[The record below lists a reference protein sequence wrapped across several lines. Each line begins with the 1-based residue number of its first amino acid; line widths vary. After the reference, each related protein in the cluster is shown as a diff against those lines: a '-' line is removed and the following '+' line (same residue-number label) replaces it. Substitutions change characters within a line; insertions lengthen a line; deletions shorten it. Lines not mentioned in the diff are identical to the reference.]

1 MQIARDS
8 YLQQLIRKQNN
19 KLVKVITGIRRC
31 GKSYLLFNLFKEHL
45 LKSGV
50 MADHIITIAFDSFE
64 NKHLQDPYALFPYL
78 TNLFKDQ
85 EQYYVLLDE
94 VQLLGDFESVL
105 NSLIRRDNV
114 DVYVTGSNAKF
125 LSKDVITE
133 FRGRGDEIHLNP
145 LSFREFMTVYR
156 GSKQDGFEDYCLY
169 GGLPF
174 VQSITDANDKA
185 QFLKS
190 IFTETYLTDI
200 IGRHNV
206 RNQEELSELLNVVA
220 SNIGALT
227 NPNKLA
233 DTFKS
238 VKHKTISPYTI
249 KNYLEYFCDSFLID
263 KAQRFDIRG
272 KRYIDSPL
280 KYYFT
285 DLGIRNAQLNFRQ
298 IEATHSMENVIFNEL
313 KIRQF
318 NVDVG
323 VVNVNTQNEQGNTV
337 KKQLEIDFV
346 CNQGSKRYYIQ
357 SAYALPTLEKREQEV
372 RSLKYTGDF
381 FKRIVISKDTTTPY
395 YNDDGILFM
404 NIYDFLLDDKSL
416 EF

>member
-1 MQIARDS
+1 M
-8 YLQQLIRKQNN
+8 
-19 KLVKVITGIRRC
+19 
-31 GKSYLLFNLFKEHL
+31 
-45 LKSGV
+45 
-50 MADHIITIAFDSFE
+50 
-64 NKHLQDPYALFPYL
+64 
-78 TNLFKDQ
+78 
-85 EQYYVLLDE
+85 
-94 VQLLGDFESVL
+94 GDL
-105 NSLIRRDNV
+105 
-114 DVYVTGSNAKF
+114 
-125 LSKDVITE
+125 
-133 FRGRGDEIHLNP
+133 H
-145 LSFREFMTVYR
+145 
-156 GSKQDGFEDYCLY
+156 
-169 GGLPF
+169 
-174 VQSITDANDKA
+174 
-185 QFLKS
+185 
-190 IFTETYLTDI
+190 
-200 IGRHNV
+200 
-206 RNQEELSELLNVVA
+206 
-220 SNIGALT
+220 
-227 NPNKLA
+227 
-233 DTFKS
+233 TFKS

-381 FKRIVISKDTTTPY
+381 FKRIVISKDTPTPY